1 MWFGSIVDRWDE
13 EAAAADDAHKR
24 GEIFELGPSLAFPD
38 LPATAS
44 LGVMAEAVRA
54 QLRDPHAFYRPPAR
68 SAPVAFENNWLSF
81 ESAVR
86 TEDSAN
92 DIASALILESS
103 RRPDAM
109 LLIPHWNAPQAPYFK
124 LAAKM
129 HRLGYAVAVLTLPYH
144 HQRRRTESAIA
155 DYFVSANLGRTIRAV
170 RQAVADA
177 IGIVDWLE
185 SRGYSRI
192 HVIGASLGSC
202 VAGLVGAIDT
212 RVRSTVLLLTAG
224 RFADVVWTGRA
235 TQHIASALRGAVTLD
250 ELRQIWAIISLEPFV
265 DLYKRPDH
273 RLLIVS
279 ARRDAVVLPP
289 LTADFAEKLR
299 VAGVPAQ
306 NISVACGH
314 YSIGMLPFSLIATAR
329 VLWFLRQASTD
340 G

>member
-1 MWFGSIVDRWDE
+1 MWLGSIIDRWDE

-24 GEIFELGPSLAFPD
+24 GEVFELGPSLVFPD

-44 LGVMAEAVRA
+44 LGLMAEAVRV

-68 SAPVAFENNWLSF
+68 SSPVAFENNWLRF

-92 DIASALILESS
+92 DIASALILESG

-109 LLIPHWNAPQAPYFK
+109 LLIPHWNAPQEPYFK

-144 HQRRRTESAIA
+144 HQRRRVESAIA
-155 DYFVSANLGRTIRAV
+155 DYFVSANLGRTVRAA

-235 TQHIASALRGAVTLD
+235 TQHIASALRGSVTLD

-265 DLYKRPDH
+265 DLYKRANH

-279 ARRDAVVLPP
+279 ARRDAVVLPR
-289 LTADFAEKLR
+289 LTDDFAEKLSA
-299 VAGVPAQ
+299 AGAPAQ
-306 NISVACGH
+306 HISLACGH

-329 VLWFLRQASTD
+329 VLWFLRRALT
-340 G
+340 GG